1 MPELSWEEE
10 FNTLVAE
17 FVESAETRL
26 AAFRVALDR
35 LSEAPESTPA
45 LQELKRHFHRLAG
58 TGLTFGFAELSALA
72 SQGEELVDERL
83 RAGQTTSPEDLVRY
97 RTLIDALDNGFAG
110 AKTGLQRWRTSGAAP
125 GEGLRDPIDV
135 LIVDDDEGTQ
145 KRLVRVL
152 AQEGMAGRRVST
164 VATARQAID
173 QQIPSG
179 LIVEIT
185 LPDGEGYSVVEY
197 LRSKTGGEQAAVV
210 MLSRLNAFLDQTEA
224 IHAGA
229 DACFEKPLDWDALV
243 AKLHQLLDRD
253 PDEDP
258 RILVVEDDESQGAFV
273 RSTLEQAGYQVKLTV
288 SPRHF
293 NEEFATY
300 RPDLLILDIMLPEVN
315 GHDLARFVRQDDQH
329 ATLPIIFLTGERD
342 QQARIATVEAGG
354 DDHLVKPVHPSL
366 LVASVA
372 ARLERARFLRML
384 LNRDGLTRLL
394 THSSFMEQARALV
407 ERRRH
412 EAVNGTR
419 HAPATMVILDIDHFK
434 TINDSYGHQ
443 AGDRV
448 LKSLSALLRRHVRR
462 SDLIGRYGGEEF
474 AILLDN
480 VHENDSVRLMMRL
493 LREFGQLEHQAPN
506 GSVFRVT
513 FSVGVARLNAPE
525 MDLYGW
531 FNAADGALYAAK
543 KAGRNRVVKAAV

>member
-1 MPELSWEEE
+1 
-10 FNTLVAE
+10 
-17 FVESAETRL
+17 
-26 AAFRVALDR
+26 
-35 LSEAPESTPA
+35 
-45 LQELKRHFHRLAG
+45 
-58 TGLTFGFAELSALA
+58 
-72 SQGEELVDERL
+72 
-83 RAGQTTSPEDLVRY
+83 
-97 RTLIDALDNGFAG
+97 
-110 AKTGLQRWRTSGAAP
+110 
-125 GEGLRDPIDV
+125 
-135 LIVDDDEGTQ
+135 
-145 KRLVRVL
+145 
-152 AQEGMAGRRVST
+152 
-164 VATARQAID
+164 
-173 QQIPSG
+173 
-179 LIVEIT
+179 
-185 LPDGEGYSVVEY
+185 
-197 LRSKTGGEQAAVV
+197 
-210 MLSRLNAFLDQTEA
+210 
-224 IHAGA
+224 
-229 DACFEKPLDWDALV
+229 
-243 AKLHQLLDRD
+243 
-253 PDEDP
+253 
-258 RILVVEDDESQGAFV
+258 V

-293 NEEFATY
+293 NEEFSAY
-300 RPDLLILDIMLPEVN
+300 RPDLLILDIMLPDVN

-366 LVASVA
+366 LIASVA
-372 ARLERARFLRML
+372 ARLERSRFLKML

-407 ERRRH
+407 DRKQHESLNGARH
-412 EAVNGTR
+412 T
-419 HAPATMVILDIDHFK
+419 PATMVILDIDHFK

>member
-1 MPELSWEEE
+1 
-10 FNTLVAE
+10 
-17 FVESAETRL
+17 
-26 AAFRVALDR
+26 
-35 LSEAPESTPA
+35 
-45 LQELKRHFHRLAG
+45 
-58 TGLTFGFAELSALA
+58 
-72 SQGEELVDERL
+72 
-83 RAGQTTSPEDLVRY
+83 
-97 RTLIDALDNGFAG
+97 
-110 AKTGLQRWRTSGAAP
+110 
-125 GEGLRDPIDV
+125 
-135 LIVDDDEGTQ
+135 
-145 KRLVRVL
+145 VL

-164 VATARQAID
+164 VATAKQAID
-173 QQIPSG
+173 QQIPGG

-197 LRSKTGGEQAAVV
+197 LRSKTGGDEAAVV

-253 PDEDP
+253 PDEAP

-293 NEEFATY
+293 NEEFDAY

-354 DDHLVKPVHPSL
+354 DDHIVKPVHPSL

-372 ARLERARFLRML
+372 ARLERARFLKML

-407 ERRRH
+407 DRKCH
-412 EAVNGTR
+412 EADNGTR
-419 HAPATMVILDIDHFK
+419 HTPATMVILDIDHFK

-448 LKSLSALLRRHVRR
+448 LKALSALLRRHVRR